1 MLATAE
7 AFTGFLFISSS
18 ALINQNLFQLQP
30 HHGEKKHSNE
40 IKNQVC
46 GQPKEDARNCF
57 QWGGLFC
64 QQVSKIIHCIGDSF
78 HRHETVLISLQ
89 ITILLEF
96 NLEDIPKM
104 CFVLLIVNIQ
114 HFVALN
120 SRTIYVQVF
129 LNKIKTLIFI
139 QALCRVQQHSC
150 SKQLTRI
157 PGDSICK
164 SQTISVWQ
172 KLKYQHVLSCRPFL

>member
-1 MLATAE
+1 MICNTSFWQKWDLGGQMLATVE
-7 AFTGFLFISSS
+7 AFTGFLFLSLS
-18 ALINQNLFQLQP
+18 ALPEIFFNFSLIM
-30 HHGEKKHSNE
+30 EKKKHSNE

-78 HRHETVLISLQ
+78 HSHETVFISLQ
-89 ITILLEF
+89 IAILLEF
-96 NLEDIPKM
+96 NLEGIPKM
-104 CFVLLIVNIQ
+104 SFVLLIVNIQ
-114 HFVALN
+114 HFVALE

-164 SQTISVWQ
+164 S
-172 KLKYQHVLSCRPFL
+172 